1 MKFIEDLAFGKSWE
15 IKLLEHLNY
24 DTYIQTEGLIKDYDI
39 EITKDNIKTKYEVK
53 VDRMAYNTG
62 NIVIEYECK
71 NKPSG
76 INTTTADYW
85 AIFEYQPNDYELY
98 LIPTQ
103 HLDKLINNREYI
115 RFVKGGDNYG
125 SKMFLFNKNI
135 FSKYKIKIY
144 SI

>member
-71 NKPSG
+71 N
-76 INTTTADYW
+76 
-85 AIFEYQPNDYELY
+85 
-98 LIPTQ
+98 IPIAYMYVQRLQKYRPPKMSPTC
-103 HLDKLINNREYI
+103 YI
-115 RFVKGGDNYG
+115 
-125 SKMFLFNKNI
+125 L
-135 FSKYKIKIY
+135 
-144 SI
+144 